1 VFAGTEYG
9 FDKFYDSFDDIRPDR
24 RFPDGIS
31 PSDFESNQSGLLRHV
46 EYFKES
52 LKTENTLDSLKN
64 GIYTIANNKSKNSR
78 MPKIVDDSGYAVL
91 NRAIHQVRNHEE
103 PYFLFINL
111 MDAHIPL
118 QVVRHY
124 DQSRCDV
131 PNDWSSEEQTVWE
144 LITASEDLSD
154 YWNKREQV
162 YSLAIEYLNHL
173 LVEFEA
179 KLRQISKS
187 DPTVIITAD
196 HGENHGHGCEN
207 SMVNHKSSLSESL
220 LHVPLEVL
228 GELGIEVSIGEL
240 TSHLDMSKL
249 IHGLVTGNDVD
260 LSRTTVP
267 AELIGM
273 SMGPDPPAEVD
284 QDHFERAIRTVYS
297 SQKTKLEWDSL
308 GDSMEYTLDPS
319 TPCWQEESA
328 SGIPVPDSFKQLY
341 DIPIE
346 EYKRRAKRA
355 ESATVSASAE
365 SRLEE
370 LGYL

>member
-1 VFAGTEYG
+1 
-9 FDKFYDSFDDIRPDR
+9 
-24 RFPDGIS
+24 
-31 PSDFESNQSGLLRHV
+31 
-46 EYFKES
+46 
-52 LKTENTLDSLKN
+52 
-64 GIYTIANNKSKNSR
+64 
-78 MPKIVDDSGYAVL
+78 MPKIVDDSGSAVL
-91 NRAIHQVRNHEE
+91 DRAIHQVQSHEE
-103 PYFLFINL
+103 PYFLFVNL
-111 MDAHIPL
+111 MDTHILL
-118 QVVRHY
+118 QIVRHY
-124 DQSRCDV
+124 DRSECDV
-131 PNDWSSEEQTVWE
+131 PNDWSSEERGVWE
-144 LITASEDLSD
+144 LTRASEDLSD
-154 YWNKREQV
+154 YWKKREQV
-162 YSLAIEYLNHL
+162 YLLAIEYLDRL

-220 LHVPLEVL
+220 LHVPFEIL
-228 GELGIEVSIGEL
+228 GDSRIEISVGDI
-240 TSHLDMSKL
+240 TTHLDMPKL
-249 IHGLVTGNDVD
+249 IHGLVNGNDVD
-260 LSRTTVP
+260 LSRTAVP

-273 SMGPDPPAEVD
+273 SMGPDPPTEVD
-284 QDHFERAIRTVYS
+284 QDHSERAIRTVYS

-341 DIPIE
+341 DTPIK
-346 EYKRRAKRA
+346 EYKHRAKRT